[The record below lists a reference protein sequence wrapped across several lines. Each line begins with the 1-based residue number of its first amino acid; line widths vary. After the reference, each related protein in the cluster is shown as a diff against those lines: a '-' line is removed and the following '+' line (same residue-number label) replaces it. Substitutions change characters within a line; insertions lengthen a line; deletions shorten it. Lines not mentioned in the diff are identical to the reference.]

1 MDSIET
7 TKVETHKA
15 LAATAYGIAE
25 DARVLQE
32 DVLTALRVQG
42 VDAQTIEVIDQTLT
56 HIAKNRYWQGRYEAL
71 MASTR

>member
-1 MDSIET
+1 MDTIET

-15 LAATAYGIAE
+15 LATTAYQIAE
-25 DARVLQE
+25 DARELQE
-32 DVLTALRVQG
+32 GVITALRVQG
-42 VDAQTIEVIDQTLT
+42 VDAQTIGIIDQTMT